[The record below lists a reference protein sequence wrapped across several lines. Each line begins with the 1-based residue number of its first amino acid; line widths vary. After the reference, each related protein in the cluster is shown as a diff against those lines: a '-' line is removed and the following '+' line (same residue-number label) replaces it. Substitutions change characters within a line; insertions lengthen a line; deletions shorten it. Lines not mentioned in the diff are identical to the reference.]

1 MTTSG
6 RAGKPAEQHSAE
18 ADTSPSADL
27 PPDAATAARTPET
40 ATPADAGAAV
50 PDDAQQLQQEI
61 ERTRD
66 QLGETVEQLAA
77 KADVKARARDKAA
90 EFSGR
95 VKSKAG
101 QARKEAAARS
111 ESARSQLAGKTA
123 AARQKA
129 TSAGGAGK
137 DQLQNRT
144 AAVAMP
150 VWEATPEHL
159 RRGVAKGA
167 STARQRRVPLAAAA
181 VALILGYLAIRRWRR
196 Q

>member
-6 RAGKPAEQHSAE
+6 QAGKPAEQHSAE
-18 ADTSPSADL
+18 ADASPGGDL
-27 PPDAATAARTPET
+27 PPDAAIAARTPET
-40 ATPADAGAAV
+40 VTQADAGAAA

-61 ERTRD
+61 ERTRE

-90 EFSGR
+90 ELSGR
-95 VKSKAG
+95 AKSKA
-101 QARKEAAARS
+101 
-111 ESARSQLAGKTA
+111 SQLAGKTG

-129 TSAGGAGK
+129 ISAGGAGK
-137 DQLQNRT
+137 DQLQARV
-144 AAVAMP
+144 AAAAMP
-150 VWEATPEHL
+150 VWEVTPEPVQQA
-159 RRGVAKGA
+159 VAKGA

>member
-6 RAGKPAEQHSAE
+6 RAGKPAEQYSAE

-27 PPDAATAARTPET
+27 PPDAGTAARTPET

-50 PDDAQQLQQEI
+50 PDDAQLQQEI
-61 ERTRD
+61 ERTRE

-95 VKSKAG
+95 VKSTAG

-137 DQLQNRT
+137 DQLQTRA

-159 RRGVAKGA
+159 RRAVAKGA

-181 VALILGYLAIRRWRR
+181 AALILGYLAIRRWRR